1 MDSNLELQWKKSLVS
16 LPFFYYLPGK
26 ERTETGLFSSCAWL
40 GCSRNMNQR
49 QKLLAQ
55 FIRPGI
61 ANGRWWRGRRE
72 LILSGTAQT
81 SKCFTVGGRE
91 GGSDAVV
98 VGVEVDE
105 ETLKNLNRLEGY
117 YPGEKSTF
125 YDRIEIDTPWGKAFT
140 YIYVNELSKD
150 SIVESGDWV
159 SYKNEEKSW
168 SSVTN
173 N

>member
-1 MDSNLELQWKKSLVS
+1 MKKYLVAVYGSLRKKQSNYEYHLSNSTYKGTFTTEPEYTMHSLS
-16 LPFFYYLPGK
+16 YYPG
-26 ERTETGLFSSCAWL
+26 L
-40 GCSRNMNQR
+40 
-49 QKLLAQ
+49 KL
-55 FIRPGI
+55 
-61 ANGRWWRGRRE
+61 NGN
-72 LILSGTAQT
+72 T
-81 SKCFTVGGRE
+81 SIVME
-91 GGSDAVV
+91 VY
-98 VGVEVDE
+98 EVDE

-125 YDRIEIDTPWGKAFT
+125 YDRIEINTPWGKAFT

-159 SYKNEEKSW
+159 MYKNEQKSW

>member
-1 MDSNLELQWKKSLVS
+1 MKKYLVAVYGSLRKKQSNYEYHLSNSTYKGTFTTEPEYTMHSLS
-16 LPFFYYLPGK
+16 YYPG
-26 ERTETGLFSSCAWL
+26 L
-40 GCSRNMNQR
+40 
-49 QKLLAQ
+49 KL
-55 FIRPGI
+55 
-61 ANGRWWRGRRE
+61 NGN
-72 LILSGTAQT
+72 T
-81 SKCFTVGGRE
+81 SIVME
-91 GGSDAVV
+91 VY
-98 VGVEVDE
+98 EVDE
-105 ETLKNLNRLEGY
+105 ETLKTLNRLEGY

-159 SYKNEEKSW
+159 GFKNKEKSW

>member
-1 MDSNLELQWKKSLVS
+1 MNNNKFLVS
-16 LPFFYYLPGK
+16 CYGSLRRGMSNHQYYLSSSEYKGTFSTEPEYTLHSLSYYPG
-26 ERTETGLFSSCAWL
+26 L
-40 GCSRNMNQR
+40 
-49 QKLLAQ
+49 KLD
-55 FIRPGI
+55 G
-61 ANGRWWRGRRE
+61 N
-72 LILSGTAQT
+72 T
-81 SKCFTVGGRE
+81 SIVME
-91 GGSDAVV
+91 VY
-98 VGVEVDE
+98 EVDE

-159 SYKNEEKSW
+159 AYKNEEKSW
-168 SSVTN
+168 FSVTN

>member
-1 MDSNLELQWKKSLVS
+1 MKKHLVAVYGSLRSGMSNYQ
-16 LPFFYYLPGK
+16 YYLSNSEYKGTFTTEPEYTLHSLSYYPG
-26 ERTETGLFSSCAWL
+26 L
-40 GCSRNMNQR
+40 
-49 QKLLAQ
+49 KL
-55 FIRPGI
+55 
-61 ANGRWWRGRRE
+61 NGNHSIVME
-72 LILSGTAQT
+72 
-81 SKCFTVGGRE
+81 VY
-91 GGSDAVV
+91 
-98 VGVEVDE
+98 EVDE
-105 ETLKNLNRLEGY
+105 KTLENLNRLEGY

-159 SYKNEEKSW
+159 KFKTEKTEY